1 MTTTTTVVEEYPEQY
16 ETKYDVTE
24 GWTGTPTHYCPGCEH
39 GILTRLVGEA
49 MEELGI
55 RERTVMVDSVGC
67 SVLAYKYFNCDHIVA
82 PHGRAPALMA
92 GVKRMHPELMVY
104 TIQGDGDAL
113 AIGMLETVY
122 AAVRGE
128 PITVFLV
135 NNAIY
140 GMTGGQMAPTTVPGQ
155 VTTTTPYGRDPALTG
170 IPVDIMKLLST
181 IDNTAYLRRS
191 VLAPQP
197 LMGKK
202 GLVYQTRNI
211 LDAKRTILNAF
222 KVQEKGGYSLIEFMS
237 TCNVNWK
244 MTVEDSKRYLYDTIL
259 KQYPPGLYKDR
270 FGIEKE
276 GIVTIAK

>member
-1 MTTTTTVVEEYPEQY
+1 MITTPLLEECPELY
-16 ETKYDVTE
+16 EAKYDVTE

-39 GILTRLVGEA
+39 GILTRLVA
-49 MEELGI
+49 QAIEELGV

-82 PHGRAPALMA
+82 PHGRAPAVMA
-92 GVKRMHPELMVY
+92 GVKRVHPELTVY

-113 AIGMLETVY
+113 AIGMLETLY

-128 PITVFLV
+128 PITIFLV

-140 GMTGGQMAPTTVPGQ
+140 GMTGGQMAPTTLPGQ
-155 VTTTTPYGRDPALTG
+155 ITTTTPYGRDTTQTG
-170 IPVDIMKLLST
+170 NPVDIMKIMST
-181 IDNTAYLRRS
+181 IDNASYLRRS

-197 LMGKK
+197 VMGKK

-211 LDAKRTILNAF
+211 LEAKRTILNAF

-244 MTVEDSKRYLYDTIL
+244 MTVDESKHYLYETIL

-270 FGIEKE
+270 YAIEKE
-276 GIVTIAK
+276 GAIAIGK